1 MTTNFYS
8 TEFVSINLLTE
19 KEILEQITSAIED
32 FKNKTISTFKQSLNL
47 IIDST
52 LGNQFMSIYETNWYF
67 IPDPNGSNQIY
78 TKSRSYSKYRFFF
91 CRFHFR

>member
-19 KEILEQITSAIED
+19 KETIEQITSAIED
-32 FKNKTISTFKQSLNL
+32 FKNKTIATFKQSLNL

-52 LGNQFMSIYETNWYF
+52 LGNQFMSIYETNLYF
-67 IPDPNGSNQIY
+67 ISNPNGSNR
-78 TKSRSYSKYRFFF
+78 RSYSEYRFLF
-91 CRFHFR
+91 CRFHFRWI